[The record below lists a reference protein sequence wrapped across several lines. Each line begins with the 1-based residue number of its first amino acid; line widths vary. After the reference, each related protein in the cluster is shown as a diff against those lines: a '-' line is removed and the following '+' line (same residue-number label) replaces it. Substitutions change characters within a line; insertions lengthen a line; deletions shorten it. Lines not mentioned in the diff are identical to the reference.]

1 MRPSALPLNRP
12 IGRSPI
18 QNATLQADI
27 AAARAAGGRNFRVDQ
42 QQVNAAGARVGHN
55 RPDLQYTDASGKRIY
70 VEYDAP
76 TSSRGPAHEVR
87 IKSNDP
93 DGDVILKTVK

>member
-1 MRPSALPLNRP
+1 
-12 IGRSPI
+12 
-18 QNATLQADI
+18 LQADI
-27 AAARAAGGRNFRVDQ
+27 AAASDAGGRNFRVDQ

-55 RPDLQYTDASGKRIY
+55 RPDLQYTDASGKLIY
-70 VEYDAP
+70 VEHDAP

-93 DGDVILKTVK
+93 DSDVILKTVK